1 MFDQFDK
8 RTRLILL
15 AATMAALCL
24 ATIRLGHD
32 PLWIDE
38 AIVWYWGHNTIR
50 GIVNG
55 VQASEPHG
63 AFYYVII
70 KIWLRLGGDSEF
82 WLRAFSALCFTFT
95 VPVVYVIGQ
104 TVSGRRAGLYA
115 ACLAATAP
123 FLIHYAMEVRMYAM
137 LVLFCSLALMSVA
150 LIISRQSDH
159 RPAVIGQGLRGLW
172 RRWRRGASVS
182 IAWGDDLLWAI
193 YIVAVSGGMYSHN
206 TAVLLPV
213 VTTLIFLVAI
223 AAAPPFR
230 WLRLRNLIIANIAA
244 LALYAFNIPL
254 LLINFENNMP
264 PSPSPVSFGQMQ
276 KTFFTVYG
284 NEYLPG
290 QAIALAALCVL
301 ALWGWRRRKDWQW
314 VGFTLI
320 GALGLP
326 LALLIVSN
334 FYPQVFAARTI
345 IWTSI
350 PFYVACGAGIARL
363 PGAGLR
369 RIVLAGLLL
378 SSLYGVLQVYERGI
392 REPWDQLAQ
401 TLAQE
406 ASSDSAVLLCPF
418 WVRTP
423 FGYYWRRHD
432 NDMAIFGE
440 QDYQMA
446 SLFLEPVDGE
456 VRKWK
461 WRGEPRTMASL
472 FDDYSELWI
481 ASRRGDSSTYAYCGL
496 PALQDRFSG
505 RGQLVAERS
514 FGEGVL
520 KLLTFARDDGS
531 AASD

>member
-24 ATIRLGHD
+24 AAIRLGHD
-32 PLWIDE
+32 SLWVDE
-38 AIVWYWGHNTIR
+38 AAAWYRAHHTIR
-50 GIVNG
+50 GIVAD
-55 VQASEPHG
+55 VQSSGSHG
-63 AFYYVII
+63 AFYFVVL
-70 KIWLRLGGDSEF
+70 KAWLRLGGDSEF

-137 LVLFCSLALMSVA
+137 LTLFCSLALMSVA

-206 TAVLLPV
+206 TAVMLPV

-230 WLRLRNLIIANIAA
+230 WLRLRNLIIANIAV
-244 LALYAFNIPL
+244 LALYAFNISL
-254 LLINFENNMP
+254 LLINVENGMP
-264 PSPSPVSFGQMQ
+264 TSPSPVSFGQMQ
-276 KTFFTVYG
+276 RTFFTVYG
-284 NEYLPG
+284 NEG

-334 FYPQVFAARTI
+334 FYLPVFASRTI
-345 IWTSI
+345 IWASI
-350 PFYVACGAGIARL
+350 PFYVACGVGIARL

-378 SSLYGVLQVYERGI
+378 SSLYGVLQEYERGI
-392 REPWDQLAQ
+392 PEPWDQVAQ
-401 TLAQE
+401 AVAQA
-406 ASSDSAVLLCPF
+406 ASSDSAVLLCPG
-418 WVRTP
+418 WGRIS

-440 QDYQMA
+440 HDYQMA
-446 SLFLEPVDGE
+446 ALFLEPVDGE

-461 WRGEPRTMASL
+461 RRGEPRTMASL

-481 ASRRGDSSTYAYCGL
+481 VSRRGDSSTYAYCGS
-496 PALQDRFSG
+496 PALQDGFSG
-505 RGQLVAERS
+505 RGQLVAERG
-514 FGEGVL
+514 FDEVL
-520 KLLTFARDDGS
+520 KLFTFARDDGS

>member
-24 ATIRLGHD
+24 ATIRLGYD
-32 PLWIDE
+32 PLRVDE
-38 AIVWYWGHNTIR
+38 TITWYRAHQTIR
-50 GIVNG
+50 EIVND
-55 VQASEPHG
+55 VQMSEPHG
-63 AFYYVII
+63 PFYYVVL
-70 KIWLRLGGDSEF
+70 KVWLRLGGGSGL
-82 WLRAFSALCFTFT
+82 WLRVFSALCFTFT

-137 LVLFCSLALMSVA
+137 LTLFCSLALMSVA
-150 LIISRQSDH
+150 LIVSRQSDH

-206 TAVLLPV
+206 TAVMLPV

-230 WLRLRNLIIANIAA
+230 WLRLRNLIIANIAV
-244 LALYAFNIPL
+244 LALYAFNIPML
-254 LLINFENNMP
+254 LANIDVRIGRPFN
-264 PSPSPVSFGQMQ
+264 PVSFGQMRE
-276 KTFFTVYG
+276 TFFTVYG
-284 NEYLPG
+284 NEFLPG

-326 LALLIVSN
+326 LALLIVSDL
-334 FYPQVFAARTI
+334 YLPAVFTSRTI
-345 IWTSI
+345 IWVSI

-378 SSLYGVLQVYERGI
+378 SSLYGVLQEYERGGP
-392 REPWDQLAQ
+392 EPWDQVVQAVAQ
-401 TLAQE
+401 A
-406 ASSDSAVLLCPF
+406 ASSDSAVLLCPG
-418 WVRTP
+418 WVDTAFR
-423 FGYYWRRHD
+423 YYWRRHD
-432 NDMAIFGE
+432 NGMAIFSE
-440 QDYQMA
+440 QSGQMA
-446 SLFLEPVDGE
+446 ALLLEPVDGE
-456 VRKWK
+456 VRKWGR
-461 WRGEPRTMASL
+461 RGEWRTMASL

-481 ASRRGDSSTYAYCGL
+481 VSRKGDTPKYAYCGL
-496 PALQDRFSG
+496 PALQDVFSG
-505 RGQLVAERS
+505 RGQLVAERG
-514 FGEGVL
+514 FGRNL